1 MKMSSV
7 KRIAKRSIVG
17 TRVCVKQDN
26 GLYIPGVI
34 ESCRSPSFGSGE
46 ATYNVVAN
54 KVVTTNGSTEAKSNN
69 NSNSN
74 SNSNGSNHAE
84 AASNKLK
91 QECVASQIIGPGF
104 KSVGSGLKLIPNQRV
119 YITFNGREVSGLV
132 INHDYSNDQVL
143 LNIEMGSVSSKDSLL
158 NNSANVSV
166 PVKRKLEDIRLIQSR
181 KSARLQENEVVDY
194 NKLASIGS
202 LDSTSFLSS
211 SSSSSSPLLSSSSS
225 SSSSS
230 SATTNF
236 TSSNLEPQRKRTSSM
251 SSSNSS
257 TSCDVP
263 FTQK

>member
-1 MKMSSV
+1 MSSG

-34 ESCRSPSFGSGE
+34 ESCRSGSFGSE
-46 ATYNVVAN
+46 AIYGVVAEKLN
-54 KVVTTNGSTEAKSNN
+54 PVESNTTCKV
-69 NSNSN
+69 
-74 SNSNGSNHAE
+74 
-84 AASNKLK
+84 K
-91 QECVASQIIGPGF
+91 QEYLASQIIGPGF
-104 KSVGSGLKLIPNQRV
+104 KSIGNGLKLIPNQRV

-132 INHDYSNDQVL
+132 INHDLSNDQVL
-143 LNIEMGSVSSKDSLL
+143 LNIDMGSVSSKDSLL
-158 NNSANVSV
+158 SNNSNVSV

-181 KSARLQENEVVDY
+181 KSARLQETEVDY

-202 LDSTSFLSS
+202 LDSS
-211 SSSSSSPLLSSSSS
+211 
-225 SSSSS
+225 
-230 SATTNF
+230 NF
-236 TSSNLEPQRKRTSSM
+236 SSSNLEPQRKRTSSI